1 MINMTKE
8 DLERYIFKDKLSYER
23 IGAIYGCS
31 GANIK
36 KRAKKYGLILPQKR
50 KINRK
55 ETFNKGKVFTAKDEN
70 RCPNCGGYKYR
81 TSKLCKNCCNQE
93 KYEVRSHELGF
104 YIGYGDDKKKYL
116 TTKLN
121 EVRKDARRFMENDS
135 QQEKVCKYCKN
146 HEFDMILEV
155 HHIIPITSFNEY
167 SMISDINNDENLV
180 WLCPNHHKMVELGL
194 INLF

>member
-1 MINMTKE
+1 M
-8 DLERYIFKDKLSYER
+8 
-23 IGAIYGCS
+23 
-31 GANIK
+31 
-36 KRAKKYGLILPQKR
+36 
-50 KINRK
+50 
-55 ETFNKGKVFTAKDEN
+55 
-70 RCPNCGGYKYR
+70 
-81 TSKLCKNCCNQE
+81 
-93 KYEVRSHELGF
+93 RSHELGF
-104 YIGYGDDKKKYL
+104 YIGYGDNKKKYL